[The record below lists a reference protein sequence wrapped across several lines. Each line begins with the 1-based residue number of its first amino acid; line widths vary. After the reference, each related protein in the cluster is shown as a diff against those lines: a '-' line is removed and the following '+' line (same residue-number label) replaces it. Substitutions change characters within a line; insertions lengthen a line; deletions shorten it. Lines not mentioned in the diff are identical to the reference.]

1 MATPINR
8 LRGEFLTFARRLATQ
23 FRQRF
28 GGSRGWVAVA
38 WHAGTTL
45 AVAGALAVV
54 SREPDEVTL
63 FFVLSVA
70 CLWVGASSAVREIVD
85 ERDLLRNEMR
95 AGLSVVSYVAAK
107 LVYCAVL
114 ALADGSLLAIGLG
127 IAGRLRGHLAADV
140 VTCTLLVFCGAGI
153 GLAISAMCTSIQSA
167 MTILPLALIP
177 QVMLSGFVFPV
188 AFVPNDEAVVSV
200 QTAGPA
206 GESLDGLEAL
216 LQRLGLPDRLTNVFM
231 NRSYPRLS
239 VPARF
244 AASRWGAETFLA
256 FHTTELRVAP
266 PDSNLKLLVINHT
279 LGTLT
284 FGREVRLQLRAALS
298 GLIAQA
304 RTRKM
309 GMAASA
315 APVPLDARPDRYL
328 AVLLMLCA
336 AKSAVV
342 LVALALRNPLRDAGR
357 Y

>member
-1 MATPINR
+1 METPINR

-28 GGSRGWVAVA
+28 GGSRGRVAVA

-95 AGLSVVSYVAAK
+95 AGLSVVSYVSAK

-114 ALADGSLLAIGLG
+114 ALADGFLLAFALG
-127 IAGRLRGHLAADV
+127 IAGRLRGHLAGDV

-188 AFVPNDEAVVSV
+188 AFVPDEEAVVSV

-206 GESLDGLEAL
+206 ESLDGLEAL

-239 VPARF
+239 VPARL
-244 AASRWGAETFLA
+244 AASRWGAETLLGVCDV
-256 FHTTELRVAP
+256 EVEIKPPGGAP
-266 PDSNLKLLVINHT
+266 PSSP
-279 LGTLT
+279 
-284 FGREVRLQLRAALS
+284 RS
-298 GLIAQA
+298 G
-304 RTRKM
+304 
-309 GMAASA
+309 
-315 APVPLDARPDRYL
+315 
-328 AVLLMLCA
+328 C
-336 AKSAVV
+336 
-342 LVALALRNPLRDAGR
+342 
-357 Y
+357 